1 MQFRLVPDE
10 TKIRFMRLR
19 FIAMAASALL
29 MLGSVVSLVYPGLN
43 FGIDFQGGILMEVR
57 TPGPADLASMRS
69 NLNELG
75 LGEVALQEFGAETD
89 VLIRIAR
96 QEGDEAAQ
104 LVAVTAVQNALDELI
119 GEGISYRRTEFVGP
133 KVSEELLQAGVMA
146 ISLALVAVLFYIW
159 FRFEWQYGVGA
170 IIALVHDVVLTL
182 GLFAVAGFEVNL
194 TTVAAVL
201 TIVGYSLNDTVVI
214 FDRVRENLRRYRS
227 MAIPDLLDTSL
238 NETLARTLMTSL
250 TTLLAL
256 FSLYFFG
263 GEVIKGFTFAMI
275 WGVVV
280 GTYSTVFIATPILL
294 ALNLRAIGAKAN
306 AKGNAAGG
314 AEADDTPAIEGPG
327 PAPRGKA
334 GG

>member
-1 MQFRLVPDE
+1 MQFRLVPDD
-10 TKIRFMRLR
+10 TKIRFMRMR
-19 FIAMAASALL
+19 FVAMLVSAVL
-29 MLGSVVSLVYPGLN
+29 MLASIGAVFYPGLN
-43 FGIDFQGGILMEVR
+43 FGIDFRGGILMEVR
-57 TPGPADLASMRS
+57 TPGPADLAAMRS
-69 NLNELG
+69 NLNQLG

-104 LVAVTAVQNALDELI
+104 QVAVTTVQNALDEQI

-133 KVSEELLQAGVMA
+133 KVSEELLQAGVLA
-146 ISLALVAVLFYIW
+146 ITLALAAVLVYIW

-170 IIALVHDVVLTL
+170 IVALIHDVVLTI
-182 GLFAVAGFEVNL
+182 GLFAVAGLEVNL
-194 TTVAAVL
+194 STVAAVL

-214 FDRVRENLRRYRS
+214 FDRVRENLRRYRT

-263 GEVIKGFTFAMI
+263 GEVIKGFVFAMI
-275 WGVVV
+275 WGVLV
-280 GTYSTVFIATPILL
+280 GTYSTVYIATPILL
-294 ALNLRAIGAKAN
+294 QLNLRAIGAKAE
-306 AKGNAAGG
+306 AAAAARDAAEGG
-314 AEADDTPAIEGPG
+314 S
-327 PAPRGKA
+327 KA
-334 GG
+334 RS